1 MEISLNM
8 NVSIQLLCFSRKELC
23 LYLLIIFRTGLC
35 ISKKFYSN
43 FEVLSYNSFKFEDKI
58 DFVKKQISSGYST
71 FKASDRTKVHIV
83 HLAID
88 CEKSLNVRTM
98 SVVST
103 DGSHLI
109 NRKKVYNNTFEF
121 N

>member
-23 LYLLIIFRTGLC
+23 LYLLIIFGTGLC
-35 ISKKFYSN
+35 ILKSFHSN
-43 FEVLSYNSFKFEDKI
+43 FEMVSTIASNSRIKLI
-58 DFVKKQISSGYST
+58 LYVKRIPAGYST

-88 CEKSLNVRTM
+88 CEKA
-98 SVVST
+98 
-103 DGSHLI
+103 
-109 NRKKVYNNTFEF
+109 
-121 N
+121 